1 MNDHRDVLDLL
12 VIPNMTE
19 ACLHKLFQAFK
30 EPAAVKQATLP
41 ELSEAVG
48 PEMARRIRQD
58 PIASAV
64 DHLLSV
70 MTRLSIAIVPCYAPE
85 YPAWLKA
92 MDHFPPVLFMLGRI
106 TSADENALA
115 IVGTRGAT
123 VYGKGVA
130 AEFAAEFVRAG
141 ITVVSGMARGID
153 TAAHTSALKHGGR
166 TIAILGC
173 GLDIAYPP
181 ENRRLMAEIARH
193 GCVISEFMVGT
204 PPLAYNFPRRNRII
218 AGISRAIVAIEAKEQ
233 SGVMNTVNW
242 AASQGKDVF
251 AIPGNIYSK
260 TSAGTNRLIKEGAM
274 PVTSA
279 AEVLESLGLPKAR
292 PDRTAPA
299 APQDDQERTVWEALS
314 TDPVYLDELAER
326 TGRPTAGLLQVLLSL
341 EIKGLIRQLPGMM
354 FVRDP

>member
-12 VIPNMTE
+12 VIPNMTGT
-19 ACLHKLFQAFK
+19 CLHKLIQAFK
-30 EPAAVKQATLP
+30 EPAAVKRATLP
-41 ELSEAVG
+41 ELSEVVG
-48 PEMARRIRQD
+48 PEMAHRIRQD
-58 PIASAV
+58 PTASAV

-70 MTRLSIAIVPCYAPE
+70 MARLSIAIVPCYAPE
-85 YPAWLKA
+85 YPAWLKST
-92 MDHFPPVLFMLGRI
+92 DHFPPVLFMLGRI
-106 TSADENALA
+106 TPADENALA

-123 VYGKGVA
+123 VYGKDVA

-141 ITVVSGMARGID
+141 ITVTSGMARGID
-153 TAAHTSALKHGGR
+153 TAAHTSALKNGGR

-181 ENRRLMAEIARH
+181 ENRHLMAEIARH

-218 AGISRAIVAIEAKEQ
+218 AGMSRAIVAIEAKEQ

-242 AASQGKDVF
+242 AVSQGKDVF
-251 AIPGNIYSK
+251 AIPGNIHSK
-260 TSAGTNRLIKEGAM
+260 TSAGTNRLIKDGAI

-292 PDRTAPA
+292 PDRPALA

-314 TDPVYLDELAER
+314 ADPVYLDELAER
-326 TGRPTAGLLQVLLSL
+326 TSRPTAGLLKILLNL

-354 FVRDP
+354 FVRNQ